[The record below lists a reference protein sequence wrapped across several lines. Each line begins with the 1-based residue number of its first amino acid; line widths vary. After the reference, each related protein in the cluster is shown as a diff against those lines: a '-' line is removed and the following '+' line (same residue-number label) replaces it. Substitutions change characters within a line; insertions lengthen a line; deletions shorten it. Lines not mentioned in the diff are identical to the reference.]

1 MGESHL
7 SRIVGVLLAAGGSVR
22 LGKPKQL
29 LPFGGRT
36 LVEHALDILHRS
48 PLDEVIVVL
57 GAHADEI
64 APLMQHPR
72 VRVVP
77 NPDWE
82 QGQSASL
89 RAAVDAVSD
98 DCEAVIFL
106 PCDMPWITP
115 ELIGGLIRAWRES
128 GKPMIAAAS
137 SGKLSV
143 PALFAREMFAEL
155 QRLSGDR
162 GGRGLFEKHPERVA
176 AVPVP
181 ADVLADIDTPEEYE
195 RAIQRLR
202 RQKTSAN
209 CANERE

>member
-1 MGESHL
+1 
-7 SRIVGVLLAAGGSVR
+7 VAGVLLAAGGSVR

-57 GAHADEI
+57 GAHADEV

-89 RAAVDAVSD
+89 RVALHALPPE
-98 DCEAVIFL
+98 CEAVIFL

-115 ELIGGLIRAWRES
+115 KLIAELIRTWRET
-128 GKPMIAAAS
+128 GKPMAAAACGDRRS
-137 SGKLSV
+137 I

-155 QRLSGDR
+155 RQLSGDR
-162 GGRGLFEKHPERVA
+162 GGRGLFEKHPDRVA